1 MKKVDEVVSLLSD
14 VIRIDTTNPPGNE
27 EAVAQFLH
35 GFLKKEGLT
44 SEIFSPVPGRG
55 NIMSTI
61 EGKRRGNPIVLLSHS
76 DVVPAREDEWD
87 VPPFGGVVK
96 DGFIYGRGA
105 IDMKSQLVC
114 MLLAFVAL
122 KREGI
127 TPENDMVLLATADE
141 EVGGRMGA
149 EYMFEK
155 KKEMLGD
162 AQFVLSEGGCIVE
175 EEGFVHAQ
183 VSVAEKKICQFMVR
197 ATGTGGHASMPHS
210 DNANDKVVR
219 AANRI
224 ISYEI
229 PFKPTNIV
237 TKYLNGLLKGKRIN
251 GVAYDTL
258 SKALKY
264 PAFRS
269 FIKNHPVYNALLRN
283 TVTLTMLKG
292 GDKVNVI
299 PTEST
304 VQFDSRILPNE
315 NHDAFLRRMQRVA
328 GTEVEVISTAK
339 GESIPSAFNT
349 PYFAAISKVVRRIKG
364 NIPVLPFVTTGAT
377 DLRYFRRLGIP
388 AYGFFPMTLSN
399 EELFRMHGVNERISV
414 ANMAEALEGT
424 TDIVRALASHKTR
437 ESWTEPR

>member
-1 MKKVDEVVSLLSD
+1 MNRVDEVVSLLSD
-14 VIRIDTTNPPGNE
+14 VIRFDTTNPPGNE
-27 EAVAQFLH
+27 EAVAQFVQD
-35 GFLKKEGLT
+35 FLKKEGLA
-44 SEIFSPVPGRG
+44 SEIFAPAPGRG
-55 NIMSTI
+55 SIMSTI
-61 EGKRRGNPIVLLSHS
+61 EGKKRGKPIVLLSHS

-114 MLLAFVAL
+114 TLLAFVEL
-122 KREGI
+122 SREGI
-127 TPENDMVLLATADE
+127 TPENDIIFLATADE
-141 EVGGRMGA
+141 EVGGSMGV
-149 EYMFEK
+149 EYVFEK
-155 KKEMLGD
+155 KKEVLGV
-162 AQFVLSEGGCIVE
+162 AQFVLSEGGCLVE

-183 VSVAEKKICQFMVR
+183 ISVAEKKICQFMVR
-197 ATGTGGHASMPHS
+197 ATGTGGHASMPHN

-224 ISYEI
+224 ISHQI

-251 GVAYDTL
+251 GVTYDTL
-258 SKALKY
+258 PKALKNE
-264 PAFRS
+264 AFRN

-299 PTEST
+299 PTES
-304 VQFDSRILPNE
+304 VAQFDSRILPKE
-315 NHDAFLRRMQRVA
+315 NHEAFLRRMQRVA
-328 GTEVEVISTAK
+328 GPDVEVVSTAK

-349 PYFAAISKVVRRIKG
+349 PYFSAISKVVRRIKG
-364 NIPVLPFVTTGAT
+364 DVPVLPFVTTGAT

-388 AYGFFPMTLSN
+388 AYGFFPMTLSK

-414 ANMAEALEGT
+414 DNMAEALEGT
-424 TDIVRALASHKTR
+424 IGIVRALASHK
-437 ESWTEPR
+437 PR